1 MLIAVSVATA
11 LLDGPA
17 VVRRINPIKLSFP
30 MQYGSIIQNGARG
43 FGRNAV
49 VLIGFSLLYAIVLGL
64 LVLADLRLAEVAT
77 PSAGVVALVCLIK
90 LLQVAVHLV
99 GNLALINGG
108 LMAARGQTFKF
119 GQLFSETRQLFNL
132 LGLHVFAAF
141 AILLGLLAFGIPGI
155 YLSVGYWFAAF
166 VLVDRKVA
174 FLDAMSGARRMVTP
188 QWFDVAALLLVI
200 GAISAVGVLAFGVGL
215 FATVPLAVCIGAS
228 AYLQLGHGH

>member
-1 MLIAVSVATA
+1 
-11 LLDGPA
+11 
-17 VVRRINPIKLSFP
+17 

-43 FGRNAV
+43 FSRNAV
-49 VLIGFSLLYAIVLGL
+49 VLIGFSIVYAIVLGVL
-64 LVLADLRLAEVAT
+64 VWAGAALNLRIEDSTNAQWGALLAYGLVL
-77 PSAGVVALVCLIK
+77 
-90 LLQVAVHLV
+90 LLQVVVHLV

-108 LMAARGQTFKF
+108 LMAAKGQTFRF

-132 LGLHVFAAF
+132 LGLHVFAAT
-141 AILLGLLAFGIPGI
+141 AILLGLLVFGIPGI

-188 QWFDVAALLLVI
+188 HWFDVAVLLLVI
-200 GAISAVGVLAFGVGL
+200 GVISAVGLLAFGVGL

-228 AYLQLGHGH
+228 AYQQLS

>member
-1 MLIAVSVATA
+1 
-11 LLDGPA
+11 
-17 VVRRINPIKLSFP
+17 
-30 MQYGSIIQNGARG
+30 MQYGPIIQNGAKG

-49 VLIGFSLLYAIVLGL
+49 VLVGFSIAYAIVLAL
-64 LVLADLRLAEVAT
+64 LVLAG
-77 PSAGVVALVCLIK
+77 SALNLKLEAAASANWGLLLVYGLVL
-90 LLQVAVHLV
+90 LLQVLVHLI

-108 LMAARGQTFKF
+108 LMAACGQTFRF
-119 GQLFSETRQLFNL
+119 GQLFAETRQLFNL
-132 LGLHVFAAF
+132 LGLHVFAAI

-188 QWFDVAALLLVI
+188 HWFDVAALLVVI
-200 GAISAVGVLAFGVGL
+200 GTISAVGVLALGVGL

-228 AYLQLGHGH
+228 AYLQLSGH

>member
-1 MLIAVSVATA
+1 
-11 LLDGPA
+11 
-17 VVRRINPIKLSFP
+17 

-43 FGRNAV
+43 FSRNAV
-49 VLIGFSLLYAIVLGL
+49 VLIGFSIVYAIVLGVL
-64 LVLADLRLAEVAT
+64 VWAGAALNLRIEDSTNAQWGALLAYGLVL
-77 PSAGVVALVCLIK
+77 
-90 LLQVAVHLV
+90 LLQVVVHLV

-108 LMAARGQTFKF
+108 LMAAKGQTFRF

-132 LGLHVFAAF
+132 LGLHVFAAT
-141 AILLGLLAFGIPGI
+141 AILLGLLVFGIPGI

-188 QWFDVAALLLVI
+188 HWFDVAVLLLVI
-200 GAISAVGVLAFGVGL
+200 GVISAVGLLAFGVGL

-228 AYLQLGHGH
+228 GYLQLGHSN

>member
-1 MLIAVSVATA
+1 
-11 LLDGPA
+11 
-17 VVRRINPIKLSFP
+17 

-43 FGRNAV
+43 FSRNAV
-49 VLIGFSLLYAIVLGL
+49 VLIGFSIVYTIVLGVL
-64 LVLADLRLAEVAT
+64 VWAGAALNLRIEDSTNAQWGALLAYGLVL
-77 PSAGVVALVCLIK
+77 
-90 LLQVAVHLV
+90 LLQVVVHLV

-108 LMAARGQTFKF
+108 LMAAKGQTFRF

-132 LGLHVFAAF
+132 LGLHVFAAT
-141 AILLGLLAFGIPGI
+141 AILLGLLVFGIPGI

-188 QWFDVAALLLVI
+188 HWFDVAVLLLVI
-200 GAISAVGVLAFGVGL
+200 GVISAVGLLAFGVGL

-228 AYLQLGHGH
+228 AYQQLSQGS

>member
-1 MLIAVSVATA
+1 
-11 LLDGPA
+11 
-17 VVRRINPIKLSFP
+17 

-43 FGRNAV
+43 FSRNAV
-49 VLIGFSLLYAIVLGL
+49 VLIGFSIVYTIVLGVL
-64 LVLADLRLAEVAT
+64 VWAGAALNLRIEDSTNAQWGALLAYGLVL
-77 PSAGVVALVCLIK
+77 
-90 LLQVAVHLV
+90 LLQVVVHLV

-108 LMAARGQTFKF
+108 LMAAKGQTFRF

-132 LGLHVFAAF
+132 LGLHVFAAT
-141 AILLGLLAFGIPGI
+141 AILLGLLVFGIPGI

-188 QWFDVAALLLVI
+188 HWFDVVVLLLVI
-200 GAISAVGVLAFGVGL
+200 GVISAVGLLAFGVGL

-228 AYLQLGHGH
+228 AYQQLSQGS